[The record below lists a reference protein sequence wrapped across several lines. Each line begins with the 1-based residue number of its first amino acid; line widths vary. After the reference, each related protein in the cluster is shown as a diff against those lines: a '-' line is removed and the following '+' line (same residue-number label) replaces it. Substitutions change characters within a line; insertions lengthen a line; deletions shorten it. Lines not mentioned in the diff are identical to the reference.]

1 MNFYFM
7 VRSFVGSV
15 FVSLLV
21 SLLFPSVASAEL
33 ESYGFPLAASQRK
46 PQFVVQTALVSR
58 DAHDAPSQI
67 TRLEKH
73 RKAQKKSIAALLRS
87 YNSKLS
93 QQAASQY
100 ADYILQA
107 GEKFQQ
113 DPFVIAAMIVKESSA
128 RHDAVSRGGD
138 YGLMQVRWRV
148 HRRSIAQ
155 KYPQIKDAKA
165 MLDPEYNILVGTEI
179 LARYCA
185 SADDLRGGLMR
196 YSAGNRK
203 LAEKIFAV
211 LKGLQSS
218 YQEHLTAL

>member
-1 MNFYFM
+1 MNFHFM
-7 VRSFVGSV
+7 VRVFVGSV
-15 FVSLLV
+15 LMP
-21 SLLFPSVASAEL
+21 LLFSSAASAEL
-33 ESYGFPLAASQRK
+33 EFYGFPLAASQRK
-46 PQFVVQTALVSR
+46 PQFAVLMESVSR
-58 DAHDAPSQI
+58 DAHDVSSRMAK
-67 TRLEKH
+67 LEKH
-73 RKAQKKSIAALLRS
+73 RKAQKKSIIALMRH

-100 ADYILQA
+100 AEYILQA

-113 DPFVIAAMIVKESSA
+113 DPFVVAAMIVKESSA

-148 HRRSIAQ
+148 HRRSITQ
-155 KYPQIKDAKA
+155 KYPHIKNAKA
-165 MLDPEYNILVGTEI
+165 IMDPKYNILVGTEI

-203 LAEKIFAV
+203 FAENVFIV

>member
-15 FVSLLV
+15 FVSLLF
-21 SLLFPSVASAEL
+21 SSAASAEL
-33 ESYGFPLAASQRK
+33 ESYGFPLAVPQRK
-46 PQFVVQTALVSR
+46 PQLAVQTASVK
-58 DAHDAPSQI
+58 DAHGASSR
-67 TRLEKH
+67 TTKH
-73 RKAQKKSIAALLRS
+73 RKAQKKSIAALLKS
-87 YNSKLS
+87 YNSKLG
-93 QQAASQY
+93 QKAALQY
-100 ADYILQA
+100 AEYILQA
-107 GEKFQQ
+107 SEKFRQ
-113 DPFVIAAMIVKESSA
+113 DPFVVAAMIVKESSA

-148 HRRSIAQ
+148 HRRSITQ
-155 KYPQIKDAKA
+155 KYPHIKDAKA
-165 MLDPEYNILVGTEI
+165 MLNPEYNILVGTEI
-179 LARYCA
+179 LAHYCA
-185 SADDLRGGLMR
+185 SADDLKGGLMR

>member
-1 MNFYFM
+1 MNFHFM

-15 FVSLLV
+15 LA
-21 SLLFPSVASAEL
+21 SLLFSSAASAEL
-33 ESYGFPLAASQRK
+33 ESYGFPLAVPQRK
-46 PQFVVQTALVSR
+46 LQFVVQTASVSR
-58 DAHDAPSQI
+58 DAHDVPSPMANK
-67 TRLEKH
+67 RAKLEKH

-100 ADYILQA
+100 AEYILQA
-107 GEKFQQ
+107 SEEFQQ
-113 DPFVIAAMIVKESSA
+113 DPFVIASMIVKESSA

-148 HRRSIAQ
+148 HRRSITQ
-155 KYPQIKDAKA
+155 KYPHIKNAKA
-165 MLDPEYNILVGTEI
+165 MLDPKYNILVGTEI

-218 YQEHLTAL
+218 YQEHLATL

>member
-1 MNFYFM
+1 MNFHFM

-15 FVSLLV
+15 FVSLLF
-21 SLLFPSVASAEL
+21 SSAASAEL
-33 ESYGFPLAASQRK
+33 ESYGFPLAVPQRK
-46 PQFVVQTALVSR
+46 PQLAVQTVSVR
-58 DAHDAPSQI
+58 DAHGASSR
-67 TRLEKH
+67 TAKH
-73 RKAQKKSIAALLRS
+73 RKAQKKSIAALLKS
-87 YNSKLS
+87 YNSKLG
-93 QQAASQY
+93 QKAALQY
-100 ADYILQA
+100 AEYILQA
-107 GEKFQQ
+107 SEKFRQ
-113 DPFVIAAMIVKESSA
+113 DPFVVAAMIVKESSA

-148 HRRSIAQ
+148 HRRSITQ
-155 KYPQIKDAKA
+155 KYPHIKDAKA
-165 MLDPEYNILVGTEI
+165 MLDPKYNILVGTEI

-211 LKGLQSS
+211 LKGLQSF

>member
-1 MNFYFM
+1 MNFHFM

-15 FVSLLV
+15 FVSLLF
-21 SLLFPSVASAEL
+21 SSAASAEL

-73 RKAQKKSIAALLRS
+73 RKAQKKSIAALLKS
-87 YNSKLS
+87 YNSKLG
-93 QQAASQY
+93 QKAALQY
-100 ADYILQA
+100 AEYILQA
-107 GEKFQQ
+107 SEKFRQ
-113 DPFVIAAMIVKESSA
+113 DPFVVAAMIVKESSA

-148 HRRSIAQ
+148 HRRSITQ
-155 KYPQIKDAKA
+155 KYPHIKDAKA
-165 MLDPEYNILVGTEI
+165 MLNPEYNILVGTEI
-179 LARYCA
+179 LAHYCA
-185 SADDLRGGLMR
+185 SADDLKGGLMR

-203 LAEKIFAV
+203 LAENVFAV

>member
-1 MNFYFM
+1 MNFLFM
-7 VRSFVGSV
+7 VRIFVGSV
-15 FVSLLV
+15 LMP
-21 SLLFPSVASAEL
+21 LLFSSAASAEL
-33 ESYGFPLAASQRK
+33 EFYSFPLAASQYK
-46 PQFVVQTALVSR
+46 PQFVVLTTPASR
-58 DAHDAPSQI
+58 DAHDAPSRI
-67 TRLEKH
+67 AKLEKH
-73 RKAQKKSIAALLRS
+73 RKAQKKSITALMRH

-100 ADYILQA
+100 AEYILQA
-107 GEKFQQ
+107 GEKFRQ
-113 DPFVIAAMIVKESSA
+113 DPFVVAAMIVKESSA

-148 HRRSIAQ
+148 HRRSITQ
-155 KYPQIKDAKA
+155 KYPHIKNAKA
-165 MLDPEYNILVGTEI
+165 MLEPKYNILVGTEI

-203 LAEKIFAV
+203 LAENIFAV
-211 LKGLQSS
+211 LEGLQSS

>member
-1 MNFYFM
+1 MNFHFM

-15 FVSLLV
+15 FVSLLF
-21 SLLFPSVASAEL
+21 SSAASAEL
-33 ESYGFPLAASQRK
+33 ESYGFPLAVPQRK
-46 PQFVVQTALVSR
+46 PQLAVQTASVK
-58 DAHDAPSQI
+58 DAHGASSR
-67 TRLEKH
+67 TTKH
-73 RKAQKKSIAALLRS
+73 RKAQKKSIAALLKS
-87 YNSKLS
+87 YNSKLG
-93 QQAASQY
+93 QKAALQY
-100 ADYILQA
+100 AEYILQA
-107 GEKFQQ
+107 SEKFRQ
-113 DPFVIAAMIVKESSA
+113 DPFVVAAMIVKESSA

-148 HRRSIAQ
+148 HRRSITQ
-155 KYPQIKDAKA
+155 KYPHIKDAKA

-185 SADDLRGGLMR
+185 SADDLKGGLMR

-203 LAEKIFAV
+203 LAENVFAV

>member
-1 MNFYFM
+1 
-7 VRSFVGSV
+7 
-15 FVSLLV
+15 
-21 SLLFPSVASAEL
+21 
-33 ESYGFPLAASQRK
+33 
-46 PQFVVQTALVSR
+46 
-58 DAHDAPSQI
+58 
-67 TRLEKH
+67 
-73 RKAQKKSIAALLRS
+73 
-87 YNSKLS
+87 
-93 QQAASQY
+93 
-100 ADYILQA
+100 
-107 GEKFQQ
+107 
-113 DPFVIAAMIVKESSA
+113 MIVKESSA

-155 KYPQIKDAKA
+155 KYPHIKDAKA

-211 LKGLQSS
+211 LEGLQSS